1 MFLEIDR
8 SNIRKYRINIGG
20 ASTIPASGQVVMRI
34 ERFALTSNNISYA
47 LSGDFLDY
55 WGFFPTEEGWGRLPA
70 MGYGIVTASAH
81 PDIAVGGRYFGFFP
95 VGDVHIVDAEP
106 SRTGFNDNA
115 PYREKHAMAYRSFDK
130 VEPISTDAQVI
141 WNEDAVLIYRG
152 LFLTAY
158 LADDFLADKNFYEA
172 TQVIVTSASSKTSLA
187 LAHCLK
193 LRPNITSVGLT
204 SASNKAFVEST
215 GLYDQVLSYEDIET
229 LPTNT
234 ASVVVDMAGNTLVV
248 GRIHEHFDTQ
258 LKYSMSIG
266 ATHWDKSASST
277 NILGPKPQFFFA
289 PGQLVKRGKEW
300 GREVINERLDT
311 ALNIFINDART
322 FSTIQYAQGPT
333 EVERVYNALINGTMP
348 PQAGNILSM

>member
-1 MFLEIDR
+1 
-8 SNIRKYRINIGG
+8 
-20 ASTIPASGQVVMRI
+20 
-34 ERFALTSNNISYA
+34 
-47 LSGDFLDY
+47 
-55 WGFFPTEEGWGRLPA
+55 
-70 MGYGIVTASAH
+70 
-81 PDIAVGGRYFGFFP
+81 VGGRYFGFFP

-130 VEPISTDAQVI
+130 VEPASTDAQVI

-152 LFLTAY
+152 LFLTSF

-193 LRPNITSVGLT
+193 LRSNITSVGLT

-215 GLYDQVLSYEDIET
+215 GLYNHVISYDDIET

-311 ALNIFINDART
+311 ALDIFINDARM
-322 FSTIQYAQGPT
+322 FCTIECAQGST
-333 EVERVYNALINGTMP
+333 EVERVYNALINGTVP
-348 PQAGNILSM
+348 PQVGNILSM

>member
-1 MFLEIDR
+1 
-8 SNIRKYRINIGG
+8 
-20 ASTIPASGQVVMRI
+20 
-34 ERFALTSNNISYA
+34 
-47 LSGDFLDY
+47 
-55 WGFFPTEEGWGRLPA
+55 
-70 MGYGIVTASAH
+70 
-81 PDIAVGGRYFGFFP
+81 
-95 VGDVHIVDAEP
+95 
-106 SRTGFNDNA
+106 
-115 PYREKHAMAYRSFDK
+115 MAYRSFDK
-130 VEPISTDAQVI
+130 VEPVSTDAQVI

-333 EVERVYNALINGTMP
+333 EVERVYNALINGTVP